1 MINGRN
7 KKDDFTIF
15 GKKKC
20 NNSNNTK
27 IKMQSGV
34 NNKDN
39 DNDIFIPNYEIN
51 YSIYFEYPYI
61 FSIYYKIEEKSYF
74 LRTLLW

>member
-1 MINGRN
+1 
-7 KKDDFTIF
+7 
-15 GKKKC
+15 
-20 NNSNNTK
+20 
-27 IKMQSGV
+27 MQSGV

-39 DNDIFIPNYEIN
+39 DNDIFIPYYEIN